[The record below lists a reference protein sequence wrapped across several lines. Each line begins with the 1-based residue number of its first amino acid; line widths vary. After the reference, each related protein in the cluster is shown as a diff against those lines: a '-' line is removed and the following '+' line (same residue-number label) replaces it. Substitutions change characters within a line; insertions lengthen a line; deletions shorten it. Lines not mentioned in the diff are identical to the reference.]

1 MQSAEFTG
9 AVVSIEFRIKINE
22 VRRTV
27 PSFKLLKDSKVYDIL
42 FRKSS
47 TIQSFCDFYK
57 LQSLCFQA
65 KKASIPSAL
74 LYVVFLCTKKEIF
87 EAYRLEILRLWE
99 QQKTSFQR
107 VEKERKSV
115 FLSHKFFK
123 YSSRL
128 RKSTVTV

>member
-1 MQSAEFTG
+1 M
-9 AVVSIEFRIKINE
+9 KINE

-57 LQSLCFQA
+57 LQSLCIQA

-74 LYVVFLCTKKEIF
+74 LYVDFLCTKKEIF
-87 EAYRLEILRLWE
+87 EAYRLEILRLRE
-99 QQKTSFQR
+99 QQRRVFRGSKKSGNLSSFPIN
-107 VEKERKSV
+107 S
-115 FLSHKFFK
+115 LSIPHG
-123 YSSRL
+123 
-128 RKSTVTV
+128 

>member
-1 MQSAEFTG
+1 MQSAKFTG

-27 PSFKLLKDSKVYDIL
+27 PSIKLLKHSKVYDIL

-74 LYVVFLCTKKEIF
+74 LYVDFLCTKKEIF

-99 QQKTSFQR
+99 QQRRVFRGSKKSGNLSSFPIN
-107 VEKERKSV
+107 S
-115 FLSHKFFK
+115 LSIPHG
-123 YSSRL
+123 
-128 RKSTVTV
+128 